1 MPSTRPS
8 GTAAALALSAALLL
22 TLRAPAAAQDA
33 SPVIRNPSP
42 LRISVELVQ
51 VDATVFDDNGKPVRD
66 LEAADFEVLQD
77 GRPQKISAFQ
87 YVPTGGTVRALGPIA
102 AKPADT
108 SLSPTLVT
116 RDAVRRTIAIV
127 VDDLALSFE
136 SIGRVR
142 TALRRFIDTQMQP
155 GDLVAI
161 LRTGA
166 GMGALQQF
174 TTDKR
179 LLHAAADRVQWN
191 RVASMTSFAA
201 TDTDARLN
209 GIQKEFFAAG
219 TLGAVLYVLR
229 GVSQLPGRKSLLLLS
244 DGFRLTDSDASY
256 GRIFSMVQSVA
267 DLANRAGVVVH
278 GIDLRGLGADAPS
291 ATEAGASP
299 PGQTVARLRSERTT
313 NETGPDMLA
322 NETGGLFI
330 HNVNDIAVGVQRVLD
345 EDQGFYLLGYV
356 PEGSTFAAKNP
367 KYHDLTVRVNRP
379 GLRVRSRKGFLGRA
393 DPSDALSADR
403 MLAAVTSPFA
413 GGDIHLRLSS
423 FFGRSRDAGS
433 VVQSMMH
440 VDPHDLTFTEG
451 ADGTR
456 VAQLE
461 VLAMTFGE
469 NGTVADQLRRRYT
482 VRFTPDRFAIAL
494 QHGFVYNLRLPVKRP
509 GPYQLRIAL
518 RDAGADRIGSANQ
531 FVDVP
536 DLNRHQLTL
545 SGLFIQGL
553 GAGGTSD
560 GAVEA
565 GDPNSTIAV
574 RRFRRGIQAAYT
586 CYAYNVAGDSS
597 GKPQVEFELRLFR
610 DGVEVLR
617 SGAQPA
623 AASPDPSEVAI
634 AGLLPIGPSMTPGN
648 YVLEITV
655 TDRLAKKNR
664 RASQLIDF
672 EVIE

>member
-1 MPSTRPS
+1 MPSTRAS
-8 GTAAALALSAALLL
+8 RTAAALALSAALLL
-22 TLRAPAAAQDA
+22 AHRAAAGAQDA
-33 SPVIRNPSP
+33 SGVMRNPSP
-42 LRISVELVQ
+42 LRISVEIVQ
-51 VDATVFDDNGKPVRD
+51 VDATVIDDKGKPVRD

-87 YVPTGGTVRALGPIA
+87 YVSGGGTAGTLGPVG
-102 AKPADT
+102 AKPAD
-108 SLSPTLVT
+108 SPLLPTPAT
-116 RDAVRRTIAIV
+116 RGAVRRTMAIV

-191 RVASMTSFAA
+191 RVASVTAFAA
-201 TDTDARLN
+201 TETDAQVDEL
-209 GIQKEFFAAG
+209 QKESFTKG

-244 DGFRLTDSDASY
+244 DGFRLTDV
-256 GRIFSMVQSVA
+256 SMVQSVA

-278 GIDLRGLGADAPS
+278 GIDLRGLAADAPS
-291 ATEAGASP
+291 AAEGGTAT
-299 PGQTVARLRSERTT
+299 PGQTVARSRNERTAG
-313 NETGPDMLA
+313 ETGPDRLTS
-322 NETGGLFI
+322 ETGGLFI
-330 HNVNDIAVGVQRVLD
+330 RNVNDIAAGVQRVLD
-345 EDQGFYLLGYV
+345 EDQDFYLLGYV
-356 PEGSTFAAKNP
+356 PEGTTFAARNP
-367 KYHDLTVRVNRP
+367 KYHAITVRVNRP
-379 GLRVRSRKGFLGRA
+379 GLRVRSRKGFFGRT
-393 DPSDALSADR
+393 DPPAGLSADR

-413 GGDIHLRLSS
+413 GGDIRLRLSS
-423 FFGRSRDAGS
+423 FFGRSRDGGT

-440 VDPHDLTFTEG
+440 VDPHGLTFT
-451 ADGTR
+451 ADAEGTR
-456 VAQLE
+456 TAQIE

-469 NGTVADQLRRRYT
+469 NGMVADQLRRRYT
-482 VRFTPDRFAIAL
+482 VRFTPDRFAVAL

-518 RDAGADRIGSANQ
+518 RDASTDRIGSANQ

-536 DLNRHQLTL
+536 DLTKRQLTL

-553 GAGGTSD
+553 GVGGTSD

-586 CYAYNVAGDSS
+586 CYAYNVAKDSS
-597 GKPQVEFELRLFR
+597 GKPQVESEMRLFR

-617 SGAQPA
+617 VGAQPA
-623 AASPDPSEVAI
+623 AASLDPSEVAI
-634 AGLLPIGPSMTPGN
+634 AGLLPIALSMTPGN
-648 YVLEITV
+648 YVLEIAV
-655 TDRLAKKNR
+655 TDRLARKNR
-664 RASQLIDF
+664 RATQLIDF